1 MFEVFQYNFM
11 QNAFI
16 VWIILSILWPII
28 WVFLIIRRYTMISD
42 TLAHTSLTWII
53 LWLISW
59 YSPIFVTL
67 WYSIFSALIIERLRL
82 TKKLSW
88 DMVLSLFLSL
98 NLAIVAIMISL
109 NSKFMLRISSYF
121 FWSIVLVSRQ
131 DVYIISFIW
140 ILIFIVL
147 FFIKDSLLKT
157 TYDEDNAISS
167 WINTKL
173 INIIFLIIVSLL
185 ITISIQ
191 ITWILLLSSLIIL
204 PVIISTQVA
213 KSFKST
219 IIIAQI
225 ISFISVIGWIFS
237 SYYFDISASWIITL
251 ILWWFFILFFL
262 YSKIFIN
269 KV

>member
-1 MFEVFQYNFM
+1 MLEIFQYDFM

-53 LWLISW
+53 LWLISG
-59 YSPIFVTL
+59 YSPILVTL
-67 WYSIFSALIIERLRL
+67 WYSVFSALIIEKLRL

-109 NSKFMLRISSYF
+109 NSRVMLSISSYF
-121 FWSIVLVSRQ
+121 FWSISLVSRQ
-131 DVYIISFIW
+131 DVYVISVVGLF
-140 ILIFIVL
+140 IFIIL
-147 FFIKDSLLKT
+147 FFIRNSLLKT

-167 WINTKL
+167 GINTKL

-185 ITISIQ
+185 ITLSIP
-191 ITWILLLSSLIIL
+191 ITWILLLSALIIL
-204 PVIISTQVA
+204 PVIISTQIA

-219 IIIAQI
+219 ILIAQI
-225 ISFISVIGWIFS
+225 ISFISVISGIII
-237 SYYFDISASWIITL
+237 SYYFDISASWMITL
-251 ILWWFFILFFL
+251 ILLWFFVIFFVF
-262 YSKIFIN
+262 SRFVKWRI
-269 KV
+269 